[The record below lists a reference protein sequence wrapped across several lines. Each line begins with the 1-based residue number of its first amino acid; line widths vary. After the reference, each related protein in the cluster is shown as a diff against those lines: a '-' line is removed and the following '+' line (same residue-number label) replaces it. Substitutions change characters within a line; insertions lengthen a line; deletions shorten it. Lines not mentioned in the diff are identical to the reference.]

1 MTQKP
6 RRIHVPNVLF
16 LTLSPLA
23 ALVGSVLYTRLYGV
37 HPLEIAVFVAMFFA
51 TGLSITAGYHRH
63 FAHLSYKANPLVRMF
78 YLIFGACALE
88 NSAVSWASD
97 HRMHHKYV
105 DTNLDP

>member
-1 MTQKP
+1 MTQTQERKL
-6 RRIHVPNVLF
+6 HWPNVLF

-23 ALVGSVLYTRLYGV
+23 ALVGAITYTRLYGI
-37 HPLEIAVFVAMFFA
+37 HPLEIVLFVILFFA

-63 FAHLSYKANPLVRMF
+63 FAHLSYKANPLVRLF

-88 NSAVSWASD
+88 NSAICWASD

-105 DTNLDP
+105 DTGL